1 MLTAEEVRSVTFR
14 KANLGGC
21 RPEDVEAFKEEVA
34 ETLEQY
40 KRDKIDLVKKLD
52 ILAKR
57 IEEYRKD
64 EENVRGALLNAQKV
78 MDSTV
83 KEANA
88 KAEEII
94 KNAQLKAQDIV
105 VGANASVVKQ
115 KNDYLKLQADA
126 VVLRE
131 QLLETYNSHIRMLED
146 LPTAKE
152 IGNKKAQ
159 LDRDYPTSDAVYAPV
174 KEEQPKQEEA
184 PAQEEEVV
192 DISSQ
197 TSASAAEPTK
207 EAVEKENK
215 FSDLKFG
222 ENYSMTDQ
230 PDKKTEAEINN

>member
-21 RPEDVEAFKEEVA
+21 RPEDVDAFKEEVA
-34 ETLEQY
+34 ETLEQN

-78 MDSTV
+78 MDSAV
-83 KEANA
+83 KEANE
-88 KAEEII
+88 KADAII
-94 KNAQLKAQDIV
+94 KKAQLKAQDIV

-152 IGNKKAQ
+152 IGNMKAQ
-159 LDRDYPTSDAVYAPV
+159 IDKDYPTSDAVYTPV
-174 KEEQPKQEEA
+174 KTEEEKTQA

-192 DISSQ
+192 DISAQ
-197 TSASAAEPTK
+197 TAAPSEEAEK
-207 EAVEKENK
+207 EGEEKENK
-215 FSDLKFG
+215 FGDLKFG
-222 ENYSMTDQ
+222 ENYSVT
-230 PDKKTEAEINN
+230 DKK